1 MKASFLLIALMVVLG
16 CFSCRQAGLETEPE
30 PLKPNEPTLAEQAE
44 NYAKTHPDIAPP
56 ALNNAQPSSVK
67 VAIDQLFVGTYS
79 FKYGSNNELLHI
91 VTGNDTIFQE
101 RTDRTTKTAFSKVSG
116 ETTTFQL
123 NAEGLAQSS
132 KGTTASTPKREV
144 NTRYF
149 YKNGFLVSMANE
161 TKLTKFEY
169 NGQGNLLSWSGVN
182 HQGLTTNASYEYTDI
197 PNTIRQEITSWI
209 TPHFS
214 MRGDFLGKYS
224 SRLLK
229 KMTVNTTS
237 GISSGNNN
245 ILEFTYTFDG
255 NGRISRMTIQRSD
268 GTKVFYE
275 YQY

>member
-1 MKASFLLIALMVVLG
+1 M
-16 CFSCRQAGLETEPE
+16 
-30 PLKPNEPTLAEQAE
+30 
-44 NYAKTHPDIAPP
+44 
-56 ALNNAQPSSVK
+56 
-67 VAIDQLFVGTYS
+67 AIDQLFVGTYS

-91 VTGNDTIFQE
+91 ITGNDTIFQE

-161 TKLTKFEY
+161 T
-169 NGQGNLLSWSGVN
+169 N
-182 HQGLTTNASYEYTDI
+182 
-197 PNTIRQEITSWI
+197 RQEISSWI

-224 SRLLK
+224 SRLVK
-229 KMTVNTTS
+229 KMTINATS
-237 GISSGNNN
+237 GMSSGNL
-245 ILEFTYTFDG
+245 ILDFSYTFDD